1 VPEGKRSQ
9 AHFDGESH
17 RSAFSFSGGP
27 EKLEDI
33 APVIEI
39 CMASAG
45 IDFQFLLTRPSTGTT
60 DVESEPW
67 GAHISDSLGI
77 AFPGSGSTMLCSIGA
92 LFRFLLWHE

>member
-1 VPEGKRSQ
+1 MCLKGREAKPTLMGRATVVLSRSRV
-9 AHFDGESH
+9 A
-17 RSAFSFSGGP
+17 P

-33 APVIEI
+33 APVMEI

-67 GAHISDSLGI
+67 GAHLSDTLGI
-77 AFPGSGSTMLCSIGA
+77 AFPGSGSTMLCSIG
-92 LFRFLLWHE
+92 RFC